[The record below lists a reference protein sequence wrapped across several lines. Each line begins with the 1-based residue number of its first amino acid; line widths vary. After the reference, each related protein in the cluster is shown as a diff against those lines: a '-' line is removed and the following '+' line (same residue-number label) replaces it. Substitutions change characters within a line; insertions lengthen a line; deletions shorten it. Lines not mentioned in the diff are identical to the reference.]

1 MATLLHIDS
10 SLNGDNSFSRKVT
23 ATFAEE
29 WKLANPGGE
38 YVYRDVNATPIPH
51 LNADVYYGFGAED
64 PTPEQLAANA
74 VTRPIVDEVKA
85 ADVILLG
92 VPMYNFT
99 IPSTLKSWLDRLA
112 VPGAFPKDEEGLTE
126 LTPKHLIIATS
137 RGGSYMPGTPRE
149 SFEHQDS
156 YLTSFFSF
164 LGLTENLHVLHTEMA
179 LSTVVPALA
188 EFRHILDTTHAEA
201 HEKARELAARQIPVA
216 A

>member
-10 SLNGDNSFSRKVT
+10 SLNGGNSFSRKVT

-29 WKLANPGGE
+29 WKRANPEGR
-38 YVYRDVNATPIPH
+38 YVYRDVDAEPIPH
-51 LNADVYYGFGAED
+51 LNADAYYGFTAEN
-64 PTPEQLAANA
+64 PTPAQAAANL
-74 VTRPIVDEVKA
+74 VTTELVTEAKA

-112 VPGAFPKDEEGLTE
+112 VMGAFPQDENGRTE
-126 LTPKHLIIATS
+126 LSSKHLVIATS
-137 RGGSYMPGTPRE
+137 RGGSYAPGTPRE
-149 SFEHQDS
+149 SWEHQDS
-156 YLTSFFSF
+156 YLKSFFGF

-179 LSTVVPALA
+179 LSHVVPALA
-188 EFRHILDTTHAEA
+188 EFKHIFEATHGEA
-201 HEKARELAARQIPVA
+201 HEKARELAAKAPVA